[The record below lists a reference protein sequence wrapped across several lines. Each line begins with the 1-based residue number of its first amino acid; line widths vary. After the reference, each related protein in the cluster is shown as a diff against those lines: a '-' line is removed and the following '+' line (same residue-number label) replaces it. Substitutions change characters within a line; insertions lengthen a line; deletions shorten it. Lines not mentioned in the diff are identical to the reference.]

1 MSASACTSTQASWRR
16 GICSMSICSD
26 SRKSRL
32 CNGHRSQAGVS
43 IEPFVECSRPV
54 RGCGGDDGG
63 RRSGR
68 HPGTIF
74 LANLLARGVPIE
86 PINPV
91 YTHEC
96 GSCHVAYP
104 PSLAPAEMWTV
115 VMDGLS
121 DHFGESASLDLG
133 TAAKLRD
140 WLVANA
146 SERWDTQ
153 ASNVFRRLS
162 PSKPQLITATPS
174 WVQFHRRLPEAL
186 FRAHAIGAKG
196 TCNAC
201 HQDAATGRF
210 ESQRIAIPKA
220 ARQ

>member
-1 MSASACTSTQASWRR
+1 VNIEIRLRGGVNDMQYGQTAAPSTGETSIVVWDLGVRLFHWSLIVYV
-16 GICSMSICSD
+16 GICVYVYTGFLAPRNLLNVHLLGLAKISSMQC
-26 SRKSRL
+26 
-32 CNGHRSQAGVS
+32 HRSQAGVS

-68 HPGTIF
+68 RPGTIF

-146 SERWDTQ
+146 SERWT
-153 ASNVFRRLS
+153 L
-162 PSKPQLITATPS
+162 
-174 WVQFHRRLPEAL
+174 
-186 FRAHAIGAKG
+186 
-196 TCNAC
+196 
-201 HQDAATGRF
+201 
-210 ESQRIAIPKA
+210 
-220 ARQ
+220 RQPICSVA

>member
-1 MSASACTSTQASWRR
+1 
-16 GICSMSICSD
+16 
-26 SRKSRL
+26 
-32 CNGHRSQAGVS
+32 
-43 IEPFVECSRPV
+43 
-54 RGCGGDDGG
+54 
-63 RRSGR
+63 
-68 HPGTIF
+68 
-74 LANLLARGVPIE
+74 
-86 PINPV
+86 
-91 YTHEC
+91 
-96 GSCHVAYP
+96 
-104 PSLAPAEMWTV
+104 MWTV

-186 FRAHAIGAKG
+186 FRAHAIGATG